1 MIDEAV
7 VRAGKI
13 EIGGEVYDHLGTL
26 KDDAFARTE
35 LVAKDGNK
43 YLYKISRLRLGGL
56 PKMHWLMK
64 RLTAREVR
72 IHGLLAGVRGVPKLV
87 KRVDEVSFIREFVE
101 GRTLDRKP
109 PFMRADFFDE
119 FHEIV
124 LNIHARGVAFV
135 DLAKKENVVVTRDG
149 RPFLIDFQISI
160 ARGTGWGPISWP
172 RNAVVR
178 LMQCADVYHVV
189 KHKRHIRPDLLTQ
202 EERLASSR
210 RPWFARLHKYML
222 RIPYHAVKRRI
233 IPKHGD
239 SRYPYY
245 ENE

>member
-87 KRVDEVSFIREFVE
+87 KGFEDISKLPNLIKGLRGRGWTETELDKLLGANWLRVYERV
-101 GRTLDRKP
+101 
-109 PFMRADFFDE
+109 
-119 FHEIV
+119 
-124 LNIHARGVAFV
+124 
-135 DLAKKENVVVTRDG
+135 
-149 RPFLIDFQISI
+149 
-160 ARGTGWGPISWP
+160 WG
-172 RNAVVR
+172 
-178 LMQCADVYHVV
+178 
-189 KHKRHIRPDLLTQ
+189 
-202 EERLASSR
+202 
-210 RPWFARLHKYML
+210 
-222 RIPYHAVKRRI
+222 
-233 IPKHGD
+233 G
-239 SRYPYY
+239 
-245 ENE
+245 